1 MILNL
6 KVILAAIACW
16 AVPGS
21 GYFILGKKYKALLL
35 LCSVVFLAVAGI
47 MLADFRDVRFLDNPY
62 YYLGRFGS
70 GFMWLAAI
78 LFLGEAPRGIVPDQ
92 YFDFGHLY
100 LCVAGVLNLVI
111 ALSVFIQ
118 SPDLKPAVYP
128 ETCEPPPVKDAG
140 TETI

>member
-1 MILNL
+1 MLNL
-6 KVILAAIACW
+6 KASLAAIACW

-35 LCSVVFLAVAGI
+35 LCSVVFLAVAGT
-47 MLADFRDVRFLDNPY
+47 MLADFREVRFLDNPY

-70 GFMWLAAI
+70 GFMWLATV

-111 ALSVFIQ
+111 VLSVFIQ
-118 SPDLKPAVYP
+118 EAPSKPVEHP
-128 ETCEPPPVKDAG
+128 ETVSPELIKDV
-140 TETI
+140 ETT